1 MPRAR
6 ASTDERRRAI
16 AASVFN
22 GFRGF
27 LGGRFLLEG
36 GGVVTPK
43 QERFVQE
50 YLIDLNAT
58 QAAIRA
64 GYSKK
69 TANVI
74 GRQNL
79 IKLSD
84 PIEKAISER
93 AERSQITSD
102 RVLQELARIAFVDLR
117 KVFRW
122 GPDGV
127 TLLPSDELTED
138 EAAIVA
144 EVSETTTESGGSI
157 KGKRF
162 DKLKA
167 LELLGKHLGM
177 FTDKV
182 QMDVTLSPAAIL
194 SELERRRG

>member
-1 MPRAR
+1 
-6 ASTDERRRAI
+6 
-16 AASVFN
+16 
-22 GFRGF
+22 
-27 LGGRFLLEG
+27 
-36 GGVVTPK
+36 VTPK

-64 GYSKK
+64 GYSAK
-69 TANVI
+69 TAYEI

-79 IKLSD
+79 RKL
-84 PIEKAISER
+84 EKKIAIAQSER
-93 AERSQITSD
+93 SKRTEITAD
-102 RVLQELARIAFVDLR
+102 RVLKELARIAFVDLR

-122 GPDGV
+122 GPGGV
-127 TLLPSDELTED
+127 TLLPSDGLSED

-167 LELLGKHLGM
+167 LELLGRHLGL
-177 FTDKV
+177 FVDRTEITGFGGEGIVFRWDTKE
-182 QMDVTLSPAAIL
+182 Q
-194 SELERRRG
+194 